1 VLSRA
6 QKKMIGETVE
16 VMPWALIYFSAL
28 LIGYGVLAIIFLIGA
43 WIFVGFVQE
52 LIQNVYRKPKTK

>member
-1 VLSRA
+1 
-6 QKKMIGETVE
+6 MIGETVE